1 MELDRTREEPL
12 LDVKERLEVDEAREE
27 PLLVHE
33 DEALVRH
40 LLETRATPSWMPLM
54 IVASAGIA
62 LSADVPLLPAMMARF
77 GKGPR
82 GVAWW
87 VGVAQGCYSAAQ
99 FVSSPLIGHCSD
111 VRGRRPFVLGALA
124 TSCAATLLCGF
135 ASSAAQVVGLRVLA
149 GLTNNNVALARALVA
164 EAPAATAGA
173 RAERFALLGAVFS
186 ASRAGASAL
195 TGCLSAAP
203 APAAH
208 PYATPLA
215 VASAPIFATLCLA
228 ACCLGGK
235 HEPAPRR
242 RLQLAVQGGGAA
254 PATPPGPP
262 PGAAAALA
270 AVWRDRRRRLTLV
283 LVGLNGLQ
291 SGALLVGLVS
301 FLALD
306 EADGGVG
313 LGPAPASRGRD
324 DFRELSG
331 GKPMK
336 HRHRHAW

>member
-40 LLETRATPSWMPLM
+40 LLETRATPSWMPLL

-173 RAERFALLGAVFS
+173 RGAL
-186 ASRAGASAL
+186 R
-195 TGCLSAAP
+195 
-203 APAAH
+203 
-208 PYATPLA
+208 
-215 VASAPIFATLCLA
+215 
-228 ACCLGGK
+228 
-235 HEPAPRR
+235 APRR
-242 RLQLAVQGGGAA
+242 RLQRVARRRVGADGLPERRAGARGAPLRDAARRRRRAHLRDLVPRGVLPRRQARTRPAAAA
-254 PATPPGPP
+254 PA
-262 PGAAAALA
+262 
-270 AVWRDRRRRLTLV
+270 RRA
-283 LVGLNGLQ
+283 G
-291 SGALLVGLVS
+291 
-301 FLALD
+301 
-306 EADGGVG
+306 
-313 LGPAPASRGRD
+313 
-324 DFRELSG
+324 
-331 GKPMK
+331 
-336 HRHRHAW
+336 